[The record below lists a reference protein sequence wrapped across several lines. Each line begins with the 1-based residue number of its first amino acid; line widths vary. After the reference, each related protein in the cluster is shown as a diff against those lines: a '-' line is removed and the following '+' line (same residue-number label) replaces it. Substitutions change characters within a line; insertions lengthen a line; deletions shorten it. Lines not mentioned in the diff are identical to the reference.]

1 MEFWVLAYLYQEDV
15 YYDFAEED
23 TTIGYTATC
32 FLPTEEMAQ
41 KYIDE
46 NNGSDEF
53 IPVKVTVHALH
64 NASWTSSREK
74 VDHWG
79 H

>member
-15 YYDFAEED
+15 YYDFAKED
-23 TTIGYTATC
+23 ITYGYTSTC
-32 FLPTEEMAQ
+32 FLPTEETAQ

-64 NASWTSSREK
+64 NASWTSSRGT